1 MVTDL
6 HDPPPGTLDVAAL
19 PGPHLRRELS
29 QTTAH
34 GGLHAERIP
43 GVRRLPTLASRVQPD
58 VALFQSWHG
67 RYSDSP
73 RAVAEELRRR
83 GAPLEQ
89 VWVIAD
95 GCPAPD
101 GAAIVRPGTLDYLR
115 QLGRAR
121 YVVTNTTLPGYYRKK
136 RSTTYLQTWH
146 GTPLKR
152 IALDLEQPRFA
163 GGAKYLRDLR
173 REAATW
179 DYLVSPNAFS
189 TPIFRRA
196 FGYGGDVLE
205 TGYPRNDLLLSE
217 EREALRARVRD
228 ELGLGSD
235 AVAGLYAPPSR
246 DDDAA
251 VAPQLDLPASGRAP
265 RPCAPPPGGPPAPR
279 PPPSPPA
286 RGGGGRPAPATPSSC
301 ALTTSRR
308 PASRSQTTR
317 RSLTCRPSATWRSC
331 CWRRT
336 S

>member
-196 FGYGGDVLE
+196 FEYGGDVLE

-228 ELGLGSD
+228 ELGLDAD
-235 AVAGLYAPPSR
+235 AVAGPYAPTRR
-246 DDDAA
+246 DDDPAFAPELHPAA
-251 VAPQLDLPASGRAP
+251 LGEGPGT
-265 RPCAPPPGGPPAPR
+265 PPPLPPR
-279 PPPSPPA
+279 PPPR
-286 RGGGGRPAPATPSSC
+286 RGGRGRAPPATPSSC
-301 ALTTSRR
+301 APTTSRR
-308 PASRSQTTR
+308 PASRSPTTR
-317 RSLTCRPSATWRSC
+317 RSPTCRPSAT
-331 CWRRT
+331 
-336 S
+336 